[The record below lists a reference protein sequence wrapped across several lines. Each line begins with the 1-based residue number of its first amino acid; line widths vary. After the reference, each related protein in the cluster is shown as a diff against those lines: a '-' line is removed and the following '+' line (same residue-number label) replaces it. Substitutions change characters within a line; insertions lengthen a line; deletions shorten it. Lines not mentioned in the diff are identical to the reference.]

1 MGARR
6 SGAFHDYAISVFREQ
21 GTRWR
26 KLRPSQARG
35 LRRFG
40 LRRSKSEAEQRW
52 ENQGEVPIC
61 SPGGRVLHGKSNTY
75 DVLGSRRGGPPPAAP
90 GEFRTRNMRFTSLS
104 FLTGLSTLGTV
115 EI

>member
-40 LRRSKSEAEQRW
+40 LRRSNSEAEQRW
-52 ENQGEVPIC
+52 ENQGGSTDLLARWTC
-61 SPGGRVLHGKSNTY
+61 S
-75 DVLGSRRGGPPPAAP
+75 AW
-90 GEFRTRNMRFTSLS
+90 
-104 FLTGLSTLGTV
+104 
-115 EI
+115 

>member
-52 ENQGEVPIC
+52 ENKGGSTDLLARWTC
-61 SPGGRVLHGKSNTY
+61 S
-75 DVLGSRRGGPPPAAP
+75 AW
-90 GEFRTRNMRFTSLS
+90 
-104 FLTGLSTLGTV
+104 
-115 EI
+115 

>member
-52 ENQGEVPIC
+52 ENEGGSTDLLARWTC
-61 SPGGRVLHGKSNTY
+61 S
-75 DVLGSRRGGPPPAAP
+75 AW
-90 GEFRTRNMRFTSLS
+90 
-104 FLTGLSTLGTV
+104 
-115 EI
+115 